1 MFVCS
6 LIAFMMVKLTLVCLD
21 WDYYRAL
28 PALWRDV
35 GEQLVWRRVEIF
47 GTVDPVGQ
55 VFPNQI
61 DGLNAAF
68 ADPTPVFPFGVVA
81 DHRQPGAGPSV
92 PDCGVVGEEVAWPA
106 RDQVIERQGVA
117 ACVPERNNLGR
128 QFSRSFSPAARSFLL
143 DLDVNNAYIR
153 H

>member
-1 MFVCS
+1 
-6 LIAFMMVKLTLVCLD
+6 
-21 WDYYRAL
+21 
-28 PALWRDV
+28 
-35 GEQLVWRRVEIF
+35 
-47 GTVDPVGQ
+47 
-55 VFPNQI
+55 
-61 DGLNAAF
+61 
-68 ADPTPVFPFGVVA
+68 VVA

-92 PDCGVVGEEVAWPA
+92 PYCAVVGEEVAGPA
-106 RDQVIERQGVA
+106 RDQIVERQGVA